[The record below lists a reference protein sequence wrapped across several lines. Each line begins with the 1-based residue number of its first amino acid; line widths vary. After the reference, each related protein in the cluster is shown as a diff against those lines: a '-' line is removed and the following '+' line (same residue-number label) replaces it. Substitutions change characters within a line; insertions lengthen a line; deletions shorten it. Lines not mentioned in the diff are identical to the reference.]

1 MDKEL
6 FDLCRRVYEKI
17 GWDRFVKAEQEQ
29 WIGEWWW
36 TYNGKLQDEPIDV
49 LKLLSDQ
56 RVCPLYTSDYLLEK
70 LPKQID
76 GRQLQGYFEDDCT
89 TYGYGKDV
97 TVMHREGLTPLKALL
112 KLTLALS
119 EAGEL

>member
-49 LKLLSDQ
+49 L
-56 RVCPLYTSDYLLEK
+56 
-70 LPKQID
+70 ID